1 MLYPTRFQVR
11 QSTVLVFVLLLMG
24 SVLYEVTR
32 TESGARQ
39 HAARTQDI
47 SLPAD
52 QPTEHKIRPIVRPD
66 YIGRASIASASA
78 RSVSTDEQLGVGTA
92 AAATGTTLR
101 TETVSNA
108 GGGGLSNGSSAP
120 GRVRS
125 ANVTG
130 YAPAGMGGVGAWGG
144 VSGMVRAT
152 PPKSAAPAKAPKAA
166 AAKKEATPKKQQP
179 GNSGGSNGGG
189 GGGAIATATLLPG
202 GFTTGAIEPGAVAGV
217 QATAAASPAAAPAAT
232 PEPMSMFL
240 MGSGL
245 VALYGVRRRFQ

>member
-11 QSTVLVFVLLLMG
+11 QSTVLVFVVLLMG

-47 SLPAD
+47 ALPAD
-52 QPTEHKIRPIVRPD
+52 QPTEHKIRPIDRPD
-66 YIGRASIASASA
+66 YIGRASIASAST
-78 RSVSTDEQLGVGTA
+78 RTVSTDEQVGVGTA
-92 AAATGTTLR
+92 AATGTTMR
-101 TETVSNA
+101 TETVSS
-108 GGGGLSNGSSAP
+108 GGGGVSNGSSAP

-125 ANVTG
+125 ATTSG

-152 PPKSAAPAKAPKAA
+152 PPKAAAPAKAPKAA
-166 AAKKEATPKKQQP
+166 AAKKEPKPAKP
-179 GNSGGSNGGG
+179 GKSNNGNGGSGG
-189 GGGAIATATLLPG
+189 AVATATLLPG

-217 QATAAASPAAAPAAT
+217 QGTAAASPAAAPAST

-245 VALYGVRRRFQ
+245 VALYGARRRFQ